1 MTTKFKKPGDIWDYP
16 NATGADIPVNSVVV
30 VGDLI
35 GVALV
40 TIKNGETGSVGMC
53 GIYALPKVTGAAWV
67 QGKKLLFDKSAGK
80 FDVGTATPAAGDVS
94 GCCVAAA
101 AAASADAT
109 GWVQI
114 NMGIGTVT

>member
-1 MTTKFKKPGDIWDYP
+1 MTTKFLKPGDIWDYT
-16 NATGADIPVNSVVV
+16 NTTGADIPVNSVVV

-40 TIKNGETGSVGMC
+40 TIKAGETGTVGMR
-53 GIYALPKVTGAAWV
+53 GTYKLPKATGAWV
-67 QGKKLLFDKSAGK
+67 QGKMLMWDVSAQK
-80 FDVGTATPAAGDVS
+80 FTVGSATPATGDVKD
-94 GCCVAAA
+94 CCAAA
-101 AAASADAT
+101 APAESAASS